1 MKEYLRFL
9 FIAGLSALS
18 TVAYA
23 QDTQDGAIQY
33 NPPQANYNGGSG
45 VTRAQVKQELKDLES
60 VGYDPGYRDP
70 YYPNEIQNAEKRLWD
85 KRNREQQP
93 QMVPDQF
100 QQGQQ
105 NYPQTYPS
113 TQ

>member
-23 QDTQDGAIQY
+23 QDTSGVIQY
-33 NPPQANYNGGSG
+33 SPPQANYNGGSG

-60 VGYDPGYRDP
+60 VGYDPSERDP
-70 YYPNEIQNAEKRLWD
+70 YYPNDIQNAEKRLSEN
-85 KRNREQQP
+85 RNMQP